1 MRDDPVD
8 LPVMRDGPIAKTQ
21 RLEVWKRF
29 DLSEVRERPDAPEAV
44 AIERKT
50 RDLFAK
56 SEHDSQIAR
65 DLYRETYRV
74 SWLVVGFNQYFGRNR
89 LRPLCCA
96 SA

>member
-44 AIERKT
+44 TIERKT
-50 RDLFAK
+50 RDLFTK
-56 SEHDSQIAR
+56 SEHDSHIAPG
-65 DLYRETYRV
+65 LYRGTYRV
-74 SWLVVGFNQYFGRNR
+74 S
-89 LRPLCCA
+89 
-96 SA
+96 

>member
-50 RDLFAK
+50 RD
-56 SEHDSQIAR
+56 
-65 DLYRETYRV
+65 
-74 SWLVVGFNQYFGRNR
+74 
-89 LRPLCCA
+89 
-96 SA
+96 